1 MVTARLKTN
10 DYLRGN
16 RFGVLTLS
24 GWNQAVMSQLGSF
37 RPGRCRIYTP
47 VPLNAT
53 MKGPNPMTTTREISQ
68 EFLTRLADGNASHTA
83 ALFAEKVDFLC
94 AGTEDAE
101 WIRPRDTREGM
112 EDMFNTMQMS
122 FSPDDRSASLTSFI
136 IDGNDAV
143 ITGHVTQRLRSNN
156 VAFTIPFALHL
167 TVESGQ
173 ITRYHIYEDS
183 LTVANAVRAKGTT

>member
-1 MVTARLKTN
+1 
-10 DYLRGN
+10 
-16 RFGVLTLS
+16 
-24 GWNQAVMSQLGSF
+24 
-37 RPGRCRIYTP
+37 
-47 VPLNAT
+47 
-53 MKGPNPMTTTREISQ
+53 MTTTREISQ
-68 EFLTRLADGNASHTA
+68 EFLARLADGNASHTA

-112 EDMFNTMQMS
+112 EDMSNTMQMS

-183 LTVANAVRAKGTT
+183 LTVANAVRAKGTTK